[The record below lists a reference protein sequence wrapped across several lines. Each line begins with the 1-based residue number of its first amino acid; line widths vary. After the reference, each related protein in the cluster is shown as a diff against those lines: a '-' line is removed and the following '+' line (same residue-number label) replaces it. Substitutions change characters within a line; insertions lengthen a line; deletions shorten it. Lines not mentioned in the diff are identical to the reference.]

1 MFMVCIETIF
11 VDLLKMKYICFDK
24 TRIIFEDKF
33 YQTIKMTHS
42 TEYLFFT
49 GKGGV
54 GKTSLACA
62 TAVEL
67 ADSGKVVLIVSTDP
81 ASNLKDVL
89 ESSVDENMLAVKGI
103 DNLYAININPEKAAE
118 EYRNRVTQPLEGV
131 ASKEAITKMREDLSG
146 ACTTEIASFD
156 EFSRF
161 VSGETEGVKFDVII
175 FDTAP
180 TGHTLRLLELPAA
193 WSSFT
198 DENPAGASCLGPT
211 SALKSGK
218 ERYHTVVNR
227 LRDSSLT
234 TFYLVARADKASLKE
249 AARTSNE
256 LKELG
261 MDNQRLYIN
270 GVFHAMD
277 TQDALALKME
287 AMANEQVNSIPM
299 NLKVLPLNTFPLLPY
314 NILGI
319 NKLRSLFKVE
329 LQKTITENITSKL
342 TTPTQILAGIDVL
355 AEELC
360 KQQHGLI
367 MTMGK
372 GGVGKTIA
380 ATAIAILLAKKGYE
394 VLLTTTDP
402 AAHIQDF
409 IDQMGELPPTL
420 TVERINPKVETQ
432 RYTEK
437 ILEQKG
443 RGKSDE
449 DKKLILEDLKSPCTE
464 EVAVFHAFSKAIS
477 MAKRKFVVMDT
488 APTGHTLLLLDTAG
502 SYHREIMK
510 NNINAGRLKTPYM
523 SLQDKE
529 LSKIILVSLPETT
542 PMREAASLQDDLKR
556 AGIEPYAWLI
566 NQCLSMVSGIADP
579 LLMSRAHAEVAV
591 INTIKLTYSE
601 KTFGIPFIAESKL
614 LPALLEEHLN
624 PITP

>member
-1 MFMVCIETIF
+1 MAN
-11 VDLLKMKYICFDK
+11 
-24 TRIIFEDKF
+24 
-33 YQTIKMTHS
+33 S
-42 TEYLFFT
+42 TTKYLFFT

-62 TAVEL
+62 TAVEM
-67 ADSGKVVLIVSTDP
+67 ADSGKVVLLVSTDP

-89 ESSVDENMLAVKGI
+89 ESPVDDNIHPVKGI
-103 DNLYAININPEKAAE
+103 DKLFAINIDPVKSAE
-118 EYRNRVTQPLEGV
+118 EYRNRVTKPLEGIS
-131 ASKEAITKMREDLSG
+131 SKEEIKKIREDLSG

-161 VSGETEGVKFDVII
+161 VSGETEGTTFDIII

-198 DENPAGASCLGPT
+198 EENPDGASCLGPT

-227 LRDSSLT
+227 LRDASLT
-234 TFYLVARADKASLKE
+234 SFYIVARADKASLKE
-249 AARTSNE
+249 ASRTSNE

-261 MDNQRLYIN
+261 MSNQLLYIN
-270 GVFHAMD
+270 GVFKAID
-277 TQDALALKME
+277 KKDLLAQKIE
-287 AMANEQVNSIPM
+287 AMGNEQLNSIPD
-299 NLKVLPLNTFPLLPY
+299 NLKTLPLKTFPLLPY
-314 NILGI
+314 NVLGI
-319 NKLRSLFKVE
+319 VKLRSLFNTE
-329 LQKTITENITSKL
+329 LQQSISENNIQQSKTA
-342 TTPTQILAGIDVL
+342 TQVLKGIHQLVD
-355 AEELC
+355 ELSAN
-360 KQQHGLI
+360 QQYGLI

-380 ATAIAILLAKKGYE
+380 ASAIAVLLARKGFE

-409 IDQMGELPPTL
+409 IEQLGELPSTL
-420 TVERINPKVETQ
+420 AVERIDPKVETQ

-437 ILEQKG
+437 ILEHKG
-443 RGKSDE
+443 QGQSE
-449 DKKLILEDLKSPCTE
+449 DAKKLILEDLKSPCTE

-502 SYHREIMK
+502 SYHRDIMR
-510 NNINAGRLKTPYM
+510 NNINAGRLRTPYM
-523 SLQDKE
+523 SLQDQT

-542 PMREAASLQDDLKR
+542 PMREAGDLQNDLKR
-556 AGIEPYAWLI
+556 ASIQPYAWLI
-566 NQCLSMVSGIADP
+566 NQSLSMLSGISDP
-579 LLMSRAHAEVAV
+579 LLKSRANAEIEVIKTIEAEYAV
-591 INTIKLTYSE
+591 R
-601 KTFGIPFIAESKL
+601 TFGIPFIAEKKL
-614 LPALLEEHLN
+614 LPALLDEH
-624 PITP
+624 

>member
-1 MFMVCIETIF
+1 MAN
-11 VDLLKMKYICFDK
+11 
-24 TRIIFEDKF
+24 
-33 YQTIKMTHS
+33 S
-42 TEYLFFT
+42 TTKYLFFT

-62 TAVEL
+62 TAVEM
-67 ADSGKVVLIVSTDP
+67 ADSGKVVLLVSTDP

-89 ESSVDENMLAVKGI
+89 ESPVDDNIHPVKGI
-103 DNLYAININPEKAAE
+103 DKLFAINIDPVKSAE

-131 ASKEAITKMREDLSG
+131 SSKEEINKIREDLSG

-161 VSGETEGVKFDVII
+161 VSGETEGTTFDIII

-198 DENPAGASCLGPT
+198 EENPDGASCLGPT

-227 LRDSSLT
+227 LRDASLT
-234 TFYLVARADKASLKE
+234 SFYIVARADKASLKE
-249 AARTSNE
+249 ASRTSNE

-261 MDNQRLYIN
+261 MSNQLLYIN
-270 GVFHAMD
+270 GVFKAID
-277 TQDALALKME
+277 KKDLLAQKIE
-287 AMANEQVNSIPM
+287 AMGNEQLNSIPY
-299 NLKVLPLNTFPLLPY
+299 NLKTLPLKTFPLLPY
-314 NILGI
+314 NVLGI
-319 NKLRSLFKVE
+319 VKLRSLFNTE
-329 LQKTITENITSKL
+329 LQQSISENNIQQSKAA
-342 TTPTQILAGIDVL
+342 TQVLKGIHQLVD
-355 AEELC
+355 ELSAN
-360 KQQHGLI
+360 QQYGLI

-380 ATAIAILLAKKGYE
+380 ASAIAVLLARKGFE

-409 IDQMGELPPTL
+409 IEQLGELPSTL
-420 TVERINPKVETQ
+420 AVERIDPKVETQ

-437 ILEQKG
+437 ILEHKG
-443 RGKSDE
+443 QGQSE
-449 DKKLILEDLKSPCTE
+449 DAKKLILEDLKSPCTE

-502 SYHREIMK
+502 SYHRDIMR
-510 NNINAGRLKTPYM
+510 NNINAGRLRTPYM
-523 SLQDKE
+523 SLQDQT

-542 PMREAASLQDDLKR
+542 PMREAGDLQNDLKR
-556 AGIEPYAWLI
+556 ASIQPYAWLI
-566 NQCLSMVSGIADP
+566 NQSLSMLSGISDP
-579 LLMSRAHAEVAV
+579 LLKSRANAEIEVIKTIEAEYAV
-591 INTIKLTYSE
+591 R
-601 KTFGIPFIAESKL
+601 TFGIPFIAEKKL
-614 LPALLEEHLN
+614 LPALLDEH
-624 PITP
+624 

>member
-1 MFMVCIETIF
+1 MAN
-11 VDLLKMKYICFDK
+11 
-24 TRIIFEDKF
+24 
-33 YQTIKMTHS
+33 S
-42 TEYLFFT
+42 TTKYLFFT

-62 TAVEL
+62 TAVEM
-67 ADSGKVVLIVSTDP
+67 ADSGKVVLLVSTDP

-89 ESSVDENMLAVKGI
+89 ESPVDDNIHPVKGI
-103 DNLYAININPEKAAE
+103 DKLFAINIDPVKSAE
-118 EYRNRVTQPLEGV
+118 EYRNRVTQPLEGIS
-131 ASKEAITKMREDLSG
+131 SKEEIKKIREDLSG

-161 VSGETEGVKFDVII
+161 VSGETEGTTFDIII

-198 DENPAGASCLGPT
+198 EENPDGASCLGPT

-227 LRDSSLT
+227 LRDASLT
-234 TFYLVARADKASLKE
+234 SFYIVARADKASLKE
-249 AARTSNE
+249 ASRTSNE

-261 MDNQRLYIN
+261 MSNQLLYIN
-270 GVFHAMD
+270 GVFKAID
-277 TQDALALKME
+277 KKDLLAQKIE
-287 AMANEQVNSIPM
+287 AMGNEQLNSIPD
-299 NLKVLPLNTFPLLPY
+299 NLKTLPLKTFPLLPY
-314 NILGI
+314 NVLGI
-319 NKLRSLFKVE
+319 VKLRSLFNTE
-329 LQKTITENITSKL
+329 LQQSISENNIQQSKAA
-342 TTPTQILAGIDVL
+342 TQVLKGIHQLVD
-355 AEELC
+355 ELSA
-360 KQQHGLI
+360 KQQYGLI

-380 ATAIAILLAKKGYE
+380 ASAIAVLLARKGFE

-409 IDQMGELPPTL
+409 IEQLGELPSTL
-420 TVERINPKVETQ
+420 AVERIDPKVETQ

-437 ILEQKG
+437 ILEHKG
-443 RGKSDE
+443 QGQSE
-449 DKKLILEDLKSPCTE
+449 DAKKLILEDLKSPCTE

-502 SYHREIMK
+502 SYHRDIMR
-510 NNINAGRLKTPYM
+510 NNINAGRLRTPYM
-523 SLQDKE
+523 SLQDQT

-542 PMREAASLQDDLKR
+542 PMREAGDLQNDLKR
-556 AGIEPYAWLI
+556 ASIQPYAWLI
-566 NQCLSMVSGIADP
+566 NQSLSMLSGISDP
-579 LLMSRAHAEVAV
+579 LLKSRANAEIEVIKTIEAEYAV
-591 INTIKLTYSE
+591 R
-601 KTFGIPFIAESKL
+601 TFGIPFIAEKKL
-614 LPALLEEHLN
+614 LPALLDEH
-624 PITP
+624 

>member
-1 MFMVCIETIF
+1 MAN
-11 VDLLKMKYICFDK
+11 
-24 TRIIFEDKF
+24 
-33 YQTIKMTHS
+33 S
-42 TEYLFFT
+42 TTKYLFFT

-62 TAVEL
+62 TAVEM
-67 ADSGKVVLIVSTDP
+67 ADSGKVVLLVSTDP

-89 ESSVDENMLAVKGI
+89 ESPVDDNIHPVKGI
-103 DNLYAININPEKAAE
+103 DKLFAINIDPVKSAE

-131 ASKEAITKMREDLSG
+131 SSKEEINKIREDLSG

-161 VSGETEGVKFDVII
+161 VSGETEGTTFDIII

-198 DENPAGASCLGPT
+198 EENPDGASCLGPT

-227 LRDSSLT
+227 LRDASLT
-234 TFYLVARADKASLKE
+234 SFYIVARADKASLKE
-249 AARTSNE
+249 ASRTSNE

-261 MDNQRLYIN
+261 MSNQLLYIN
-270 GVFHAMD
+270 GVFKAID
-277 TQDALALKME
+277 KKDLLAQKIE
-287 AMANEQVNSIPM
+287 AMGNEQLNSIPY
-299 NLKVLPLNTFPLLPY
+299 NLKTLPLKTFPLLPY
-314 NILGI
+314 NVLGI
-319 NKLRSLFKVE
+319 VKLRSLFNTE
-329 LQKTITENITSKL
+329 LQQSISENNIQQSKTA
-342 TTPTQILAGIDVL
+342 TQVLKGIHQLVD
-355 AEELC
+355 ELSAN
-360 KQQHGLI
+360 QQYGLI

-380 ATAIAILLAKKGYE
+380 ASAIAVLLARKGFE

-409 IDQMGELPPTL
+409 IEQLGELPSTL
-420 TVERINPKVETQ
+420 TVERIDPKVETK

-437 ILEQKG
+437 ILEHKG
-443 RGKSDE
+443 QGQSE
-449 DKKLILEDLKSPCTE
+449 DAKKLILEDLKSPCTE

-502 SYHREIMK
+502 SYHRDIMR
-510 NNINAGRLKTPYM
+510 NNINAGRLRTPYM
-523 SLQDKE
+523 SLQDQT

-542 PMREAASLQDDLKR
+542 PMREAGDLQNDLKR
-556 AGIEPYAWLI
+556 ASIQPYAWLI
-566 NQCLSMVSGIADP
+566 NQSLSMLSGISDP
-579 LLMSRAHAEVAV
+579 LLKSRANAEIEVIKTIEAEYAV
-591 INTIKLTYSE
+591 R
-601 KTFGIPFIAESKL
+601 TFGIPFIAEKKL
-614 LPALLEEHLN
+614 LPALLDEH
-624 PITP
+624 